1 MPENSYGSSG
11 MGGDHSETGGQAGM
25 EPAKDLRRLSD
36 PSSTPRVQPDAQE
49 PEGLREMI
57 KDLIGKRVWGQYEQM
72 KDEVLPDINEV
83 TPTHVE
89 TYIAGLSS
97 MLNREVEK
105 RWSEVREET
114 IEAEKIRISISAN
127 DIKLRMKSVIRSA
140 KEDITKDT
148 HIAGLGKETGL
159 RMEIRNEMQ
168 YIMINAIKR
177 LDLAEKWNGRMVEA
191 AERRAMERLG
201 RENVSIMDILAIEG
215 DFKKAIRSAERM
227 LGDNVWKIDTQVRE
241 RMRAIEPLVKVEEMI
256 AERGEPEERPMEQEE
271 QQRIKVWDGTVEM
284 AKNMDRERA
293 MGVER
298 KDPRT
303 MQEYLV
309 QIWSDAMQGANQEE
323 WNMLS
328 EMGQDPEKRG
338 PVEEETNELI
348 RIVRELNALSQRE
361 PDNLDGQ
368 MLLDRLRDVQREQ
381 LKDTIRTEIGI
392 YLAMKR
398 ISDEFR
404 LE

>member
-1 MPENSYGSSG
+1 

-105 RWSEVREET
+105 RWSEVREE
-114 IEAEKIRISISAN
+114 
-127 DIKLRMKSVIRSA
+127 
-140 KEDITKDT
+140 
-148 HIAGLGKETGL
+148 
-159 RMEIRNEMQ
+159 
-168 YIMINAIKR
+168 
-177 LDLAEKWNGRMVEA
+177 A

-256 AERGEPEERPMEQEE
+256 AERGEPEERPMEQEEPEERPMEQEE